1 MQIFYNYFYWFSGWT
16 KGIVL
21 SKSKIGKKCTV
32 CHYWCS
38 NHGFHFQKIVCNGC
52 HDLLMMS
59 PDIDNIKIIFAKG
72 IDDAYIIYG
81 VGKYNA
87 IHLLENPTLNDD
99 GFI

>member
-1 MQIFYNYFYWFSGWT
+1 
-16 KGIVL
+16 
-21 SKSKIGKKCTV
+21 
-32 CHYWCS
+32 
-38 NHGFHFQKIVCNGC
+38 
-52 HDLLMMS
+52 MMS